1 MVGRRERAGLQS
13 VQVLFAGCRA
23 VFDADPIGLRGGV
36 NHYAYVHNPM
46 SWIDPLGLSSC
57 VLGRN
62 MGARA
67 RDGMANHHL
76 IPEELIKNKEYGVVF
91 DRLKKIGWNGD
102 GASNGI
108 FLPGTKDLADKIGIP
123 GHWSNHNKYTAQV
136 EEKLIKLAENANKL
150 SDIQL
155 ALGVKKIQDWAK

>member
-1 MVGRRERAGLQS
+1 
-13 VQVLFAGCRA
+13 
-23 VFDADPIGLRGGV
+23 
-36 NHYAYVHNPM
+36 M